1 MFVIIWWTYA
11 IMIGFTDINGHKII
25 TIPHLCT
32 TRAKN
37 EQKLSIWNK
46 SVIQVII
53 MHYARDYLFVT
64 LKLVLKL
71 RTLQQPHNGGKLC
84 LTME

>member
-1 MFVIIWWTYA
+1 M
-11 IMIGFTDINGHKII
+11 
-25 TIPHLCT
+25 
-32 TRAKN
+32 RAKN

-53 MHYARDYLFVT
+53 MHYARAYLFVT
-64 LKLVLKL
+64 LKLRLKL
-71 RTLQQPHNGGKLC
+71 QTLQQPDNGGKLC